1 MMRKKV
7 AVTVIGILLVLPL
20 TGCGTAKTSNTSRT
34 ATEQLLLT
42 NSVDKTMNQLDL
54 TALAGRKVFFDKE
67 YIADSTDGKYLL
79 SSLRQRI
86 MSSGAILQENKEDA
100 EYILEVRIGAFGTDQ
115 NDLLVGISETST
127 PTALTGGVTIPE
139 ISLMKRVDQ
148 KAVLKMHLFVIH
160 RESGKIVWQ
169 SGELLQRSTAK
180 SMWVLGAG
188 PIQSGDIYSETNFN
202 GEEFKMPLLHDAD
215 SQSRQEIPSM
225 EEEAFYVEEG
235 TETNPL
241 VEAAQETVE
250 PITPDAKSSK

>member
-1 MMRKKV
+1 MTRKVV
-7 AVTVIGILLVLPL
+7 AEAVVGILLVLPL
-20 TGCGTAKTSNTSRT
+20 TGCGTTKTSNTTRT

-42 NSVDKTMNQLDL
+42 NSVDRTMNQLDL

-67 YIADSTDGKYLL
+67 YIANSTDEKYLL

-86 MSSGAILQENKEDA
+86 MSSGAILQESKADA

-139 ISLMKRVDQ
+139 VSIIKRVDQ

-169 SGELLQRSTAK
+169 SGELLQRSAAK

-202 GEEFKMPLLHDAD
+202 GEELKMPMLQD
-215 SQSRQEIPSM
+215 SDGQTRQEIPSV
-225 EEEAFYVEEG
+225 EEEAFYVEEA

-241 VEAAQETVE
+241 VQAAQEEVDPIVPESE
-250 PITPDAKSSK
+250 PPK